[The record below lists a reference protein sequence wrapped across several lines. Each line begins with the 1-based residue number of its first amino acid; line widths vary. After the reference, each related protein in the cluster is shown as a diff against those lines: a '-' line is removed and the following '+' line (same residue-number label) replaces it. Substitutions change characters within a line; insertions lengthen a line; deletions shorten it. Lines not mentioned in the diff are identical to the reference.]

1 MILARFIEHREE
13 LTAALRV
20 VGWTG
25 ESLDDDPVR
34 LTRAQFE
41 QLRVNH
47 TPPPGYVE
55 DPAAALFGVRLSV
68 VDEGEVS

>member
-1 MILARFIEHREE
+1 MARFIEHRGE
-13 LTAALRV
+13 LAAALRT

-25 ESLDDDPVR
+25 ESLDDDPIR
-34 LTRAQFE
+34 LTCAQFE

-47 TPPPGYVE
+47 APPPGYIE
-55 DPAAALFGVRLSV
+55 DPAAALVGVRLAV